1 MRGCFG
7 VKLFLLEEHLSY
19 RKGAKSKME
28 HLKATRKALT
38 EMNES
43 YIDLLRTT
51 KETTR
56 NIHATQQL
64 WRAGYKSRLIKIG
77 VALVVFP
84 EPTPISEIVGAGF
97 IAAGA
102 VQKAIRSRALFM
114 EDVKKTFQSTLK
126 EISDIQQ
133 SY

>member
-1 MRGCFG
+1 
-7 VKLFLLEEHLSY
+7 
-19 RKGAKSKME
+19 ME
-28 HLKATRKALT
+28 RLKATRKALT

-43 YIDLLRTT
+43 YFDLLKAT
-51 KETTR
+51 KETTW
-56 NIHATQQL
+56 NIHETQQL

-77 VALVVFP
+77 VALVLFP

-114 EDVKKTFQSTLK
+114 EDVKKTFQSTLR
-126 EISDIQQ
+126 EISDVKQ

>member
-1 MRGCFG
+1 
-7 VKLFLLEEHLSY
+7 
-19 RKGAKSKME
+19 ME
-28 HLKATRKALT
+28 RLKATRKALT

-43 YIDLLRTT
+43 YIDLLKAT
-51 KETTR
+51 KETTQ
-56 NIHATQQL
+56 NVHGAQQL

-84 EPTPISEIVGAGF
+84 EPTPISETVGACF

-114 EDVKKTFQSTLK
+114 EDVKKTFQSTMR
-126 EISDIQQ
+126 EISDIKQG
-133 SY
+133 Y